1 LGRKKTAQLI
11 VLIVVLLITGLLAY
25 KTFIPAELPDVVK
38 SRDLQTVFGPVK
50 GYKII
55 YRSPLEKEIYK
66 FLELDDYTSVG
77 YEKDGASV
85 SLYIGYYYSLDK
97 VSSAHSPLVC
107 FPGQGW
113 GIDTPS
119 MHSLKVGDNTINY
132 AEIVAT
138 LGGRHELVMY
148 WYQAYDTTATDVYRN
163 KINAMINKL
172 TKNQQEHAFVR
183 VSVPFGGTDKETAR
197 QTGIEF
203 IRAFY
208 PVFLGYVNQD
218 SSI

>member
-1 LGRKKTAQLI
+1 MGRKKTVQLI
-11 VLIVVLLITGLLAY
+11 VLIVVLLMTGLLAY

-38 SRDLQTVFGPVK
+38 PRDLQTFFGPVD

-55 YRSPLEKEIYK
+55 YKSPLEQDIYK

-77 YEKDGASV
+77 YANDKGTV

-97 VSSAHSPLVC
+97 VSAAHSPLVC

-119 MHSLKVGDNTINY
+119 MHSLKVGDHTINY

-148 WYQAYDTTATDVYRN
+148 WYQAYETTATDVYRN

-172 TKNQQEHAFVR
+172 TKKQQEHAFVR

-197 QTGIEF
+197 QEGIKF
-203 IRAFY
+203 IKAFY
-208 PVFLGYVNQD
+208 PVFMGYVDSGQD
-218 SSI
+218 